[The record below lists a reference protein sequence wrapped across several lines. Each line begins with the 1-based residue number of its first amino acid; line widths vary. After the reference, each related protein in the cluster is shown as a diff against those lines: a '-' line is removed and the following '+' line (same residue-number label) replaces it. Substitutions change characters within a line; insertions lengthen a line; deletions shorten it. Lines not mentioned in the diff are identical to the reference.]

1 MLQKT
6 RETRHPHLVELGVEH
21 VHLRV
26 FVNDALDL
34 VLCLACADR
43 DEVGAVHEA
52 EVAHD
57 SLGAVKQVLQVA
69 EEAVLAATNNT
80 RSECCYWIQLNS

>member
-1 MLQKT
+1 M
-6 RETRHPHLVELGVEH
+6 ELGVEH
-21 VHLRV
+21 VHLWV

-34 VLCLACADR
+34 VLCVARADW
-43 DEVGAVHEA
+43 DEVGAVHET

-80 RSECCYWIQLNS
+80 SSM